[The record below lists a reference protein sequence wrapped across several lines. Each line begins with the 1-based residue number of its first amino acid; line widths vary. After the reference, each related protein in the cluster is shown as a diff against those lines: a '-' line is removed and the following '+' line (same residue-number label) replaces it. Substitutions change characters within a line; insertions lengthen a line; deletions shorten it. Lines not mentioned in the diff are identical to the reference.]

1 MKREETRSKL
11 IEGTIRVISRDGLD
25 KASTKQ
31 IGIETGINEVYIY
44 RCFKDKEDMFAKMFD
59 SLDDELY
66 AKAMHYIEVMYM
78 SSMEYEMRCRCY
90 FSAIWEFL
98 LGNRD
103 KCLTYVR
110 YFYSPYF
117 TKYSSEEHKRHFE
130 PLVEKIRVAFKDEA
144 EVWMILNHILNV
156 MLAFAVMVHTGQM
169 KNESDSAEHVFR
181 VVYRSVEQYFRN

>member
-66 AKAMHYIEVMYM
+66 TKAMHYIEVMYM

>member
-1 MKREETRSKL
+1 
-11 IEGTIRVISRDGLD
+11 
-25 KASTKQ
+25 
-31 IGIETGINEVYIY
+31 
-44 RCFKDKEDMFAKMFD
+44 
-59 SLDDELY
+59 
-66 AKAMHYIEVMYM
+66 M

-90 FSAIWEFL
+90 FSAVWEFL

-117 TKYSSEEHKRHFE
+117 TKYSSEEHKRRFV

>member
-1 MKREETRSKL
+1 MPKVLEQN
-11 IEGTIRVISRDGLD
+11 LD
-25 KASTKQ
+25 VCEAKSERRRFLCPSCDKHTVLW
-31 IGIETGINEVYIY
+31 ILPTTEI
-44 RCFKDKEDMFAKMFD
+44 KD
-59 SLDDELY
+59 LP
-66 AKAMHYIEVMYM
+66 IEVMYM

-90 FSAIWEFL
+90 FSAVWEFL

-117 TKYSSEEHKRHFE
+117 TKYSSEEHKRRFV

>member
-59 SLDDELY
+59 SLVDELY
-66 AKAMHYIEVMYM
+66 TKAMHYIEVMYM

-90 FSAIWEFL
+90 FSAIWEF
-98 LGNRD
+98 
-103 KCLTYVR
+103 
-110 YFYSPYF
+110 
-117 TKYSSEEHKRHFE
+117 
-130 PLVEKIRVAFKDEA
+130 
-144 EVWMILNHILNV
+144 
-156 MLAFAVMVHTGQM
+156 FAG
-169 KNESDSAEHVFR
+169 
-181 VVYRSVEQYFRN
+181 